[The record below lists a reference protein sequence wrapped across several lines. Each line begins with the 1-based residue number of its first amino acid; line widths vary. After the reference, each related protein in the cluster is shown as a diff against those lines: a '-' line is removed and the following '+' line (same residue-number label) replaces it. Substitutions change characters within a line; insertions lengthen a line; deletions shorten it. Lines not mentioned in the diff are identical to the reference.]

1 MATRIKKADCF
12 EKHNN
17 QGDYMAYTVNGKTY
31 EVFGEF
37 YYNEAKRRYEHT
49 HIGKRGGETLIT
61 WPDR

>member
-1 MATRIKKADCF
+1 
-12 EKHNN
+12 
-17 QGDYMAYTVNGKTY
+17 MAYTVNGKTY